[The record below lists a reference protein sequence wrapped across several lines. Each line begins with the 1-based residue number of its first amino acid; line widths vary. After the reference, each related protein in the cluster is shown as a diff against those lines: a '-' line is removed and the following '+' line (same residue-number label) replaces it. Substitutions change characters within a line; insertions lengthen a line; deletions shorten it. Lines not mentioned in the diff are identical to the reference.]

1 MRFRQIAIYARVS
14 SSQQAEA
21 GTIESQLTALRERIR
36 DDGHTLDSNYEFLD
50 RGFSGGVL
58 VRPALEQLRDLIY
71 TGAVD
76 LLYVHSPDRLA
87 RKYAYQVV
95 LIEEFQRAGVDVVFL
110 NHDPERTAEHD
121 LLLQVQG
128 IVAEYERAKVLERT
142 RRGKRYAASQGAVSV
157 LTSAPFGYRYVTKRD
172 GGGSARYEID
182 ANEAPVVQQVFAWV
196 GRERYTIGQVC
207 RRLNA
212 EQVPTR
218 TGKSKWNRST
228 ISHLLRNEAYTGAA
242 PFGRNRSEP
251 SAERLRPLRGRTAQ
265 SRRAPAVRATPRD
278 EWILIPVPAIIEVE
292 LFQLVGQ
299 QLVENQKRARGR
311 MRGGR
316 FLLAGLV
323 VCKLCGYAYHGRAL
337 PPTHGN
343 IHVWYRCGC
352 CNATRLTEKRICTNK
367 SVRTDLLDE
376 AVWNEVQQLLK
387 NPWRLE
393 QEYRRRLEQSE
404 VSNTQT
410 TIALIETRHE
420 KVRRGIERL
429 IDGYTDGFIEKNEF
443 EPRIK
448 RLKQRVVEL
457 EDELKRL
464 ADVKSVERDLRLII
478 GRLDEFGQK
487 IRSGLGEADWKT
499 QREIIS
505 ALVQRIEV
513 GEEDVTVVFKVGQSP
528 FVLSPARGTLQHCP
542 RHFDPRVSTKP
553 GSKRLG
559 FTIGQQIDG
568 AASLQVNKDG
578 AVSLPTTLGPVVYSE
593 DARRRVFD
601 RWRLSDALQERI
613 WTDPIA

>member
-242 PFGRNRSEP
+242 LLGE
-251 SAERLRPLRGRTAQ
+251 
-265 SRRAPAVRATPRD
+265 
-278 EWILIPVPAIIEVE
+278 IEVS
-292 LFQLVGQ
+292 Q
-299 QLVENQKRARGR
+299 
-311 MRGGR
+311 
-316 FLLAGLV
+316 
-323 VCKLCGYAYHGRAL
+323 
-337 PPTHGN
+337 
-343 IHVWYRCGC
+343 
-352 CNATRLTEKRICTNK
+352 
-367 SVRTDLLDE
+367 VRND
-376 AVWNEVQQLLK
+376 
-387 NPWRLE
+387 
-393 QEYRRRLEQSE
+393 
-404 VSNTQT
+404 
-410 TIALIETRHE
+410 
-420 KVRRGIERL
+420 
-429 IDGYTDGFIEKNEF
+429 
-443 EPRIK
+443 
-448 RLKQRVVEL
+448 
-457 EDELKRL
+457 
-464 ADVKSVERDLRLII
+464 
-478 GRLDEFGQK
+478 
-487 IRSGLGEADWKT
+487 
-499 QREIIS
+499 
-505 ALVQRIEV
+505 
-513 GEEDVTVVFKVGQSP
+513 
-528 FVLSPARGTLQHCP
+528 
-542 RHFDPRVSTKP
+542 
-553 GSKRLG
+553 
-559 FTIGQQIDG
+559 
-568 AASLQVNKDG
+568 
-578 AVSLPTTLGPVVYSE
+578 
-593 DARRRVFD
+593 
-601 RWRLSDALQERI
+601 
-613 WTDPIA
+613 